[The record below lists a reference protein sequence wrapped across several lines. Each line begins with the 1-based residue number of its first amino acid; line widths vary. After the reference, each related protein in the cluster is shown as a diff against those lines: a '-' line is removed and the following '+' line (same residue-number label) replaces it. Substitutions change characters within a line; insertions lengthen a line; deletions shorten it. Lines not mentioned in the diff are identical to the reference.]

1 VDDES
6 IRTLIE
12 RLARPRVA
20 GGEVVERAA
29 ILAEGADFTEV
40 MAWIVARGGR
50 PEEIACADPS
60 GGLYGARLHHA
71 GVAKPTPPLRFILPP
86 GALAQPAAAVAG

>member
-1 VDDES
+1 MEDEA
-6 IRTLIE
+6 IRTLIT

-60 GGLYGARLHHA
+60 GGLHGARLHHA
-71 GVAKPTPPLRFILPP
+71 GTAQPSLPLRFILPP
-86 GALAQPAAAVAG
+86 GALVQPAVLAG